1 MQRKELKE
9 LGWPVNLLTEVFG
22 ELEYPITAERTALI
36 EKAVTETLSE
46 RESGIIIS
54 HFQKLL
60 TLKETGNIYNITGS
74 RAREIECRA
83 LRKLRHPSRWSR
95 FFPKGFNDYHNQ
107 EGFKTLE
114 EMDDA
119 DKKREQKI
127 CEREREKEDIVE
139 RQKSDEGS
147 ICRSISKRVIEKMA
161 HNEYIDKEDREFLIS
176 TIPMED
182 VIKLLGTRAQ
192 NILRIR
198 NSRYFRNIIQLME
211 SIVTNQLRYTK
222 NVGIKTYNEILK
234 AIDTATCLDGYMLQH
249 YGDFEKRQDE
259 TNDVE
264 IKHEEVE
271 VINQYEII
279 ERVLQTIDSGKP
291 ISKEDFNYMLV
302 ILPIEKI
309 HELLNVRASNAIAS
323 CGIVNIVQL
332 LYSLRSIYKDE
343 NIESNYLCSVRNIGR
358 KSYLEILN
366 ALDKLFKTFY
376 REDGAYHVKYSRSF
390 YNRYSHMQKYVTV
403 NKDKRIYRIEEAL
416 YKTPDKYWWYKCYP
430 SGNMFERINAYAH
443 PRIDVEEEKNESEQ
457 IIVNGYDPFSLR
469 YENFH
474 LPRLNEAYPYNL
486 ISTITG
492 KEIEYISRPYGNIV
506 THFEDIIISAINRI
520 TNNNER
526 MTNKLCYILTLRF
539 KYNKTY
545 LEISNIMDIA
555 PTAAREIVDNIISTV
570 RNYMNSL
577 PYQYFPDDMFI
588 NEKER

>member
-9 LGWPVNLLTEVFG
+9 LGWPVNLLTVVFG
-22 ELEYPITAERTALI
+22 EEIKYPITAERTALI
-36 EKAVTETLSE
+36 EKVVTETLSE
-46 RESGIIIS
+46 RESCIIMS
-54 HFQKLL
+54 RFQKFL
-60 TLKETGNIYNITGS
+60 TLKEIGNIYNVNSERI
-74 RAREIECRA
+74 RQIECKA
-83 LRKLRHPSRWSR
+83 LRKMRHPNRWTR

-114 EMDDA
+114 EMDEA

-127 CEREREKEDIVE
+127 CEREKEDIVE

-176 TIPMED
+176 TIQMED

-192 NILRIR
+192 NILKIR

-211 SIVTNQLRYTK
+211 SIVITDQLRYTK

-249 YGDFEKRQDE
+249 YGDFKKRQDE
-259 TNDVE
+259 TNDDE

-271 VINQYEII
+271 VVDRYEII

-309 HELLNVRASNAIAS
+309 HESLNVRASNAVAS

-332 LYSLRSIYKDE
+332 LYSLQSIYKDE
-343 NIESNYLCSVRNIGR
+343 NSETNYLCSVRNIGR
-358 KSYLEILN
+358 KSYLEILRT
-366 ALDKLFKTFY
+366 LDNLFNTY
-376 REDGAYHVKYSRSF
+376 CTKYSRSF
-390 YNRYSHMQKYVTV
+390 ISKYSHMQKYATGK
-403 NKDKRIYRIEEAL
+403 KDKRIYHIEEAL

-430 SGNMFERINAYAH
+430 SGNMFERINAYKN
-443 PRIDVEEEKNESEQ
+443 PRVTAEGEKNESEQ

-486 ISTITG
+486 ISTITR

-526 MTNKLCYILTLRF
+526 LTNMLCYILTLRF

-555 PTAAREIVDNIISTV
+555 PTAARETVDNIVSII
-570 RNYMNSL
+570 RNYMNTL
-577 PYQYFPDDMFI
+577 PHQYFPDDMFI